1 MEDRRRQEGIEGASW
16 LHCARWTENP
26 HHACLHE
33 QRLRGWWWGSSPF
46 SPFGSVTQP
55 GFRRQENQ
63 STEGNKKLNWVSFK
77 ILGSWRFKWRL
88 SDFPVVW
95 LCLYHS
101 AAGFETGTMR
111 PMPIPHNHIYFN
123 YYKHCKSQ
131 GHRNPSILPLSSI
144 FHLRLATSSFGTSRG
159 A

>member
-1 MEDRRRQEGIEGASW
+1 MEDRRRQEGIESASW

-33 QRLRGWWWGSSPF
+33 QRRGGWWWGSSPF
-46 SPFGSVTQP
+46 SPFGSVTQL

-63 STEGNKKLNWVSFK
+63 STEGNKNWTESVIKSLGPDVLNGDFRTFRLFDYVCT
-77 ILGSWRFKWRL
+77 ILQLVPRQGRWGQ
-88 SDFPVVW
+88 
-95 LCLYHS
+95 Y
-101 AAGFETGTMR
+101 
-111 PMPIPHNHIYFN
+111 PIIVYNYFN
-123 YYKHCKSQ
+123 HYKHCKSQ